1 MNRLHPDHGNEV
13 AEDPAPGWAV
23 KRAAPD
29 GYTVLVTSLGPLVI
43 APLTSSE
50 GNSRVTVH
58 SAPAA

>member
-1 MNRLHPDHGNEV
+1 MNSLRPGHGNEI
-13 AEDPAPGWAV
+13 AEDPSRGWAA